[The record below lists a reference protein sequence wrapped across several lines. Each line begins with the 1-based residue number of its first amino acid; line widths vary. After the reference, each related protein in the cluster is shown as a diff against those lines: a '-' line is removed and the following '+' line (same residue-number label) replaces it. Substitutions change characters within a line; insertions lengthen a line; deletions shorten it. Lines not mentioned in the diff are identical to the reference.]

1 MPKCGMVKKHPIRP
15 HLRVWRKKLGLK
27 QKWLANE
34 IGTHASN
41 VLRQERGDIGVDDAT
56 FEAIAKAYGITVAE
70 LSAPPKDADKA
81 RAMDRLLKAV
91 KALDAEGVVTLA
103 SFAERLKPPQ

>member
-1 MPKCGMVKKHPIRP
+1 M
-15 HLRVWRKKLGLK
+15 
-27 QKWLANE
+27 
-34 IGTHASN
+34 
-41 VLRQERGDIGVDDAT
+41 DDAT